1 MLRNNFNHVKRKTL
15 RGSRWQTTQK
25 RRLPFFFPVV
35 FRKMEQIVTLR
46 TGQLRKRLSILFY
59 FTAILIQFSR

>member
-1 MLRNNFNHVKRKTL
+1 MANYTKTPL
-15 RGSRWQTTQK
+15 TS
-25 RRLPFFFPVV
+25 FFFPVV

-46 TGQLRKRLSILFY
+46 TGQVRKRLSILFY

>member
-25 RRLPFFFPVV
+25 RRLPFFF
-35 FRKMEQIVTLR
+35 
-46 TGQLRKRLSILFY
+46 
-59 FTAILIQFSR
+59 SRRVSQNGTDSYTSHGAG

>member
-1 MLRNNFNHVKRKTL
+1 MLRNNFNHVIVKRKTL

-25 RRLPFFFPVV
+25 RRLLLFFFSVV

-46 TGQLRKRLSILFY
+46 TGQVRKRHLAFCFI
-59 FTAILIQFSR
+59 SRRF